1 MSAECQKLVDSYV
14 NWLRSRITVADI
26 NGVCE
31 ITTPF
36 LDRHND
42 RLQIFVQR
50 NGQGLRL
57 TDDGYTVGDLE
68 SSGCRLDTS
77 LRQRLLNTV
86 LNGFGVTLND
96 DGELAVEASEH
107 SFPQKKHALIQAMLA
122 VHDMYLTA
130 KQHVTTF
137 FWEDVNQFLEA
148 NEVRFTPSVEFTG
161 KTGFVHKFD
170 FVIPRSRRQPERIV
184 KAINSPS
191 RETASSLIFAW
202 ADTKEARPAES
213 RAFAVL
219 NDGEKAISQEIVS
232 ALKHYEIEAIAWS
245 KRNDFVPMLAA

>member
-107 SFPQKKHALIQAMLA
+107 SFPQKKHAI
-122 VHDMYLTA
+122 
-130 KQHVTTF
+130 
-137 FWEDVNQFLEA
+137 
-148 NEVRFTPSVEFTG
+148 
-161 KTGFVHKFD
+161 
-170 FVIPRSRRQPERIV
+170 
-184 KAINSPS
+184 S
-191 RETASSLIFAW
+191 RESSRMSAI
-202 ADTKEARPAES
+202 
-213 RAFAVL
+213 L
-219 NDGEKAISQEIVS
+219 NRLAISLAIRYTQQSNS
-232 ALKHYEIEAIAWS
+232 ADE
-245 KRNDFVPMLAA
+245 